1 MQQSKRITEYTVLRV
16 FAILLVLVSHI
27 SYYKVGNEFGGV
39 NILALAPSGTS
50 FKWYYLIDKF
60 RYVIYLFHMPLF
72 MAISGALFALQ
83 TKKGR
88 WSGFGTFAEAKWQ
101 RLMIPYLVFTL
112 FYLVPLKY
120 LSGYFEQANF
130 LMAEGSQL
138 TLLGNS
144 HLWYLY
150 TLFVVALIAY
160 FLVPRMQVWYLL
172 PLWGL
177 HLASAYVGLSLIS
190 LPMEFLLW
198 YMLGAMFES
207 YRETLTSYF
216 RTKRAVFLTIWLTAF
231 IVCSL
236 LSLYVGRFGIPVL
249 QRLVNDL
256 AAVAGMGLTYLL
268 AESLAQKKGFL
279 ESSFVEAVLL
289 NGLGIYIFSD
299 PLNYVLLRLGQALLG
314 PAGMLSLGGL
324 VLMMILRLVIT
335 GLAAYYLTRLFV
347 RLWPNRASWVR

>member
-1 MQQSKRITEYTVLRV
+1 MGTSKKVKAYSILRV
-16 FAILLVLVSHI
+16 IAILLVLISHMT
-27 SYYKVGNEFGGV
+27 YYKVGNAFGG
-39 NILALAPSGTS
+39 IDYLALAPSGTS
-50 FKWYYLIDKF
+50 FKWYFIFDKV

-88 WSGFGTFAEAKWQ
+88 WSGFGSFAEAKWQ

-112 FYLVPLKY
+112 LYLVPLKY
-120 LSGYFEQANF
+120 LSGYFGQANF

-172 PLWGL
+172 PLWGI
-177 HLASAYVGLSLIS
+177 HLVSAYVGLSLIS

-198 YMLGAMFES
+198 YMLGAMFET

-216 RTKRAVFLTIWLTAF
+216 RTKRAVFLTIWGVLAF
-231 IVCSL
+231 QLC
-236 LSLYVGRFGIPVL
+236 
-249 QRLVNDL
+249 N
-256 AAVAGMGLTYLL
+256 A
-268 AESLAQKKGFL
+268 
-279 ESSFVEAVLL
+279 
-289 NGLGIYIFSD
+289 
-299 PLNYVLLRLGQALLG
+299 
-314 PAGMLSLGGL
+314 
-324 VLMMILRLVIT
+324 
-335 GLAAYYLTRLFV
+335 
-347 RLWPNRASWVR
+347 

>member
-1 MQQSKRITEYTVLRV
+1 MQQSKRINEYTVLRV

-88 WSGFGTFAEAKWQ
+88 WLAFGTFAEAKWQ

-112 FYLVPLKY
+112 LYLVPLKY
-120 LSGYFEQANF
+120 LSGYFGQTNF

-150 TLFVVALIAY
+150 TLFVVALVAY

-231 IVCSL
+231 IICSL
-236 LSLYVGRFGIPVL
+236 LSLYVGRFGIPAL

-268 AESLAQKKGFL
+268 AESLAKKKGFL
-279 ESSFVEAVLL
+279 ESGFVKAVLL

-324 VLMMILRLVIT
+324 VLMMVLRLVLT

-347 RLWPNRASWVR
+347 RLWPNRANWVR

>member
-88 WSGFGTFAEAKWQ
+88 WSAFGTFAEAKWQ

-112 FYLVPLKY
+112 LYLVPLKY
-120 LSGYFEQANF
+120 LSGYFGQTNF

-150 TLFVVALIAY
+150 TLFVVALVAY

-172 PLWGL
+172 PLWGI
-177 HLASAYVGLSLIS
+177 HLVSAYVGLSLIS

-198 YMLGAMFES
+198 YMLGAMFEL
-207 YRETLTSYF
+207 YRETLTAYF

-231 IVCSL
+231 IICSF

-279 ESSFVEAVLL
+279 ESSFVKEVLL

-299 PLNYVLLRLGQALLG
+299 PLNYVLLRLGQVLLG

-324 VLMMILRLVIT
+324 VLMMVSRLVLT

>member
-1 MQQSKRITEYTVLRV
+1 
-16 FAILLVLVSHI
+16 
-27 SYYKVGNEFGGV
+27 
-39 NILALAPSGTS
+39 
-50 FKWYYLIDKF
+50 
-60 RYVIYLFHMPLF
+60 
-72 MAISGALFALQ
+72 
-83 TKKGR
+83 
-88 WSGFGTFAEAKWQ
+88 
-101 RLMIPYLVFTL
+101 MIPYLVFTL
-112 FYLVPLKY
+112 LYLVPLKY
-120 LSGYFEQANF
+120 LSGYFGQTNF

-172 PLWGL
+172 PLWGI
-177 HLASAYVGLSLIS
+177 HLVSAYVGLSLIS

-198 YMLGAMFES
+198 YMLGAMFET
-207 YRETLTSYF
+207 YRETLTAYF

-231 IVCSL
+231 VVCSL
-236 LSLYVGRFGIPVL
+236 LSLYVGRFGIPAL

-279 ESSFVEAVLL
+279 ESGFVEAVLL

-324 VLMMILRLVIT
+324 VLMMVLRLVLT
-335 GLAAYYLTRLFV
+335 GLVAYYLTRLFV

>member
-1 MQQSKRITEYTVLRV
+1 MQQSKRIMEYTVLRV

-50 FKWYYLIDKF
+50 FKWYYFIDKF

-88 WSGFGTFAEAKWQ
+88 WSDFGTFTEAKWQ

-112 FYLVPLKY
+112 LYLVPLKY
-120 LSGYFEQANF
+120 LSGYFGQTNF

-150 TLFVVALIAY
+150 TLFVVALVAY

-198 YMLGAMFES
+198 YMLGAMFEF
-207 YRETLTSYF
+207 YRETLTAYF

-231 IVCSL
+231 VVCSL

-268 AESLAQKKGFL
+268 AESLAQQKSFL
-279 ESSFVEAVLL
+279 ESSFVKAVLL

-324 VLMMILRLVIT
+324 VLMMVLRLVLT

-347 RLWPNRASWVR
+347 RLWPNRANWVR

>member
-1 MQQSKRITEYTVLRV
+1 MGTSKKVKAYSILRV
-16 FAILLVLVSHI
+16 IAILLVLISHMT
-27 SYYKVGNEFGGV
+27 YYKVGNAFGG
-39 NILALAPSGTS
+39 IDYLALAPSGTS
-50 FKWYYLIDKF
+50 FKWYFIFDKV

-88 WSGFGTFAEAKWQ
+88 WSGFGSFAEAN
-101 RLMIPYLVFTL
+101 
-112 FYLVPLKY
+112 
-120 LSGYFEQANF
+120 LSGYFGQANF

-172 PLWGL
+172 PLWGI
-177 HLASAYVGLSLIS
+177 HLVSAYVGLSLIS

-198 YMLGAMFES
+198 YMLGAMFET

-236 LSLYVGRFGIPVL
+236 LSLYVGRFGVPAL

-268 AESLAQKKGFL
+268 AELLAQQKSFL
-279 ESSFVEAVLL
+279 ESSFVRAVLL

-324 VLMMILRLVIT
+324 VLMMVLRLVLT
-335 GLAAYYLTRLFV
+335 GLVAYYLTRLFV

>member
-1 MQQSKRITEYTVLRV
+1 MGTSSKVKAYSILR
-16 FAILLVLVSHI
+16 FIAILLVLISHMT
-27 SYYKVGNEFGGV
+27 YYKAGNAFGG
-39 NILALAPSGTS
+39 IDYLALAPNGTS
-50 FKWYYLIDKF
+50 FKWYFIFDKV

-112 FYLVPLKY
+112 LYLVPLKY
-120 LSGYFEQANF
+120 LSGYFGQANF

-150 TLFVVALIAY
+150 TLFVVALVAY

-198 YMLGAMFES
+198 YMLGAMFET

-231 IVCSL
+231 VVCSL

-268 AESLAQKKGFL
+268 AESLAQQKSFL
-279 ESSFVEAVLL
+279 ESSFVKAVLL

>member
-324 VLMMILRLVIT
+324 FLMMILRLVIT

>member
-1 MQQSKRITEYTVLRV
+1 MGTSSKVKAYSILR
-16 FAILLVLVSHI
+16 FIAILLVLISHMT
-27 SYYKVGNEFGGV
+27 YYKAGNAFGG
-39 NILALAPSGTS
+39 IDYLALAPNGTS
-50 FKWYYLIDKF
+50 FKWYFIFDKV
-60 RYVIYLFHMPLF
+60 RYIIYLFHMPLF

-88 WSGFGTFAEAKWQ
+88 WSDFGTFTEAKWQ

-112 FYLVPLKY
+112 LYLVPLKY
-120 LSGYFEQANF
+120 LSGYFGQTNF

-150 TLFVVALIAY
+150 TLFVVALVAY

-198 YMLGAMFES
+198 YMLGAMFEF
-207 YRETLTSYF
+207 YRETLTAYF

-231 IVCSL
+231 VVCSL
-236 LSLYVGRFGIPVL
+236 LSLYVGRFGIPAL

-279 ESSFVEAVLL
+279 ESGFVKAVLL

-324 VLMMILRLVIT
+324 VLMMVLRLVLT

-347 RLWPNRASWVR
+347 RLWPNRANWVR

>member
-1 MQQSKRITEYTVLRV
+1 MGTSSKVKAYSILR
-16 FAILLVLVSHI
+16 FIAILLVLISHMT
-27 SYYKVGNEFGGV
+27 YYKAGNAFGG
-39 NILALAPSGTS
+39 IDYLALAPNGTS
-50 FKWYYLIDKF
+50 FKWYFIFDKV

-83 TKKGR
+83 IKKGR
-88 WSGFGTFAEAKWQ
+88 WTGFGTFAEAKWQ

-112 FYLVPLKY
+112 LYLVPLKY
-120 LSGYFEQANF
+120 LSGYFGQANF

-150 TLFVVALIAY
+150 TLFVVALVAY

-207 YRETLTSYF
+207 YRETLTAYF
-216 RTKRAVFLTIWLTAF
+216 RTKRAVFLTIWLIAF

-236 LSLYVGRFGIPVL
+236 LSLYVGRFGVPAL

-279 ESSFVEAVLL
+279 ESGFVKAVLL

-324 VLMMILRLVIT
+324 VLMMVLRLVLT
-335 GLAAYYLTRLFV
+335 GLVAYYLTRLFV
-347 RLWPNRASWVR
+347 RLWPNRANWVR

>member
-1 MQQSKRITEYTVLRV
+1 MQQSKRINEYTVLRV

-88 WSGFGTFAEAKWQ
+88 WSGFGSFAEAKWQ

-112 FYLVPLKY
+112 LYLVPLKY
-120 LSGYFEQANF
+120 LSGYFGQANF

-150 TLFVVALIAY
+150 TLFLVALIAY
-160 FLVPRMQVWYLL
+160 FLVPRMQIWYLL
-172 PLWGL
+172 PLWGI
-177 HLASAYVGLSLIS
+177 HLVSAYVGLSLIS

-216 RTKRAVFLTIWLTAF
+216 QTKRAVFLTIWLTAF

-236 LSLYVGRFGIPVL
+236 LSLYVGRFGIPAL

-268 AESLAQKKGFL
+268 AELLAQQKGFM
-279 ESSFVEAVLL
+279 ESSFVKAVLL

-299 PLNYVLLRLGQALLG
+299 PSNYVLLRLGQALLG

-324 VLMMILRLVIT
+324 VLMMVLRLVLT
-335 GLAAYYLTRLFV
+335 GLIAYYLTRLFV

>member
-50 FKWYYLIDKF
+50 FKWYYFIDKF

-88 WSGFGTFAEAKWQ
+88 WSAFGTFAEAKWQ

-112 FYLVPLKY
+112 LYLVPIKY
-120 LSGYFEQANF
+120 LSGYFGQANF

-150 TLFVVALIAY
+150 TLFVVALVAY

-231 IVCSL
+231 VICSL

-279 ESSFVEAVLL
+279 ESGFVEAVLL

-324 VLMMILRLVIT
+324 VLMMVLRLVLT

-347 RLWPNRASWVR
+347 RLWPNRANWVR

>member
-88 WSGFGTFAEAKWQ
+88 WSAFGTFAEAKWQ

-112 FYLVPLKY
+112 LYLVPIKY
-120 LSGYFEQANF
+120 LSGYFGQANF

-150 TLFVVALIAY
+150 TLFVVALVAY

-198 YMLGAMFES
+198 YMLGAMFET

-231 IVCSL
+231 VICSL

-268 AESLAQKKGFL
+268 AELLAQQKSFL
-279 ESSFVEAVLL
+279 ESSFVKAVLL

-299 PLNYVLLRLGQALLG
+299 PLNYVLLRLGQVLLG

-324 VLMMILRLVIT
+324 VLMMVLRLVLT

-347 RLWPNRASWVR
+347 RLWPNRANWVR

>member
-1 MQQSKRITEYTVLRV
+1 MGTSSKVKAYSILR
-16 FAILLVLVSHI
+16 FIAILLVLISHMT
-27 SYYKVGNEFGGV
+27 YYKAGNAFGG
-39 NILALAPSGTS
+39 IDYLALAPNGTS
-50 FKWYYLIDKF
+50 FKWYFIFDKV

-120 LSGYFEQANF
+120 LSGYFGQTNF

-150 TLFVVALIAY
+150 TLFVVALVAY

-236 LSLYVGRFGIPVL
+236 LSLYVGRFGVPAL

-256 AAVAGMGLTYLL
+256 AAVAGMGLTYLF
-268 AESLAQKKGFL
+268 AELLAQKKGFL
-279 ESSFVEAVLL
+279 ESGFVKAVLL

-324 VLMMILRLVIT
+324 VLMMVLRLVLT
-335 GLAAYYLTRLFV
+335 GLVAYYLTRLFV

>member
-1 MQQSKRITEYTVLRV
+1 MGTSSKIKTYSVLRV
-16 FAILLVLVSHI
+16 LAILLVLLSHMT
-27 SYYKVGNEFGGV
+27 YYKVGNAFGG
-39 NILALAPSGTS
+39 IDYLALAPSGTS
-50 FKWYYLIDKF
+50 FKWYFIFDKV

-88 WSGFGTFAEAKWQ
+88 WSDFGTFTEAKWQ

-112 FYLVPLKY
+112 LYLVPLKY
-120 LSGYFEQANF
+120 LSGYFGQTNF

-150 TLFVVALIAY
+150 TLFVVALVAY

-207 YRETLTSYF
+207 YRETLTAYF

-268 AESLAQKKGFL
+268 AELLAQQKSFL
-279 ESSFVEAVLL
+279 ESSFVKAVLL

-324 VLMMILRLVIT
+324 VLMMVLRLVLT
-335 GLAAYYLTRLFV
+335 GLIAYYLTRLFV

>member
-50 FKWYYLIDKF
+50 FKWYYFIDKF

-83 TKKGR
+83 IKKGR
-88 WSGFGTFAEAKWQ
+88 WSGFGSFAEAKWQ

-112 FYLVPLKY
+112 LYLVPLKY
-120 LSGYFEQANF
+120 LSGYFGQTNF

-150 TLFVVALIAY
+150 TLFVVALVAY
-160 FLVPRMQVWYLL
+160 FLVPCMQVWYLL

-207 YRETLTSYF
+207 YRETLTAYF

-231 IVCSL
+231 VICSL

-279 ESSFVEAVLL
+279 ESGFVKAVLL

-324 VLMMILRLVIT
+324 VLMMVLRLVLT

-347 RLWPNRASWVR
+347 RLWPNRANWVR

>member
-1 MQQSKRITEYTVLRV
+1 M
-16 FAILLVLVSHI
+16 ALV
-27 SYYKVGNEFGGV
+27 
-39 NILALAPSGTS
+39 
-50 FKWYYLIDKF
+50 
-60 RYVIYLFHMPLF
+60 
-72 MAISGALFALQ
+72 
-83 TKKGR
+83 
-88 WSGFGTFAEAKWQ
+88 
-101 RLMIPYLVFTL
+101 
-112 FYLVPLKY
+112 
-120 LSGYFEQANF
+120 
-130 LMAEGSQL
+130 
-138 TLLGNS
+138 
-144 HLWYLY
+144 
-150 TLFVVALIAY
+150 AY

-198 YMLGAMFES
+198 YMLGAMFET

-231 IVCSL
+231 IICTL

-279 ESSFVEAVLL
+279 ESSFVKAVLL

-324 VLMMILRLVIT
+324 VLMMVLRLVLT

>member
-88 WSGFGTFAEAKWQ
+88 WSDFGTFTEAKWQ

-112 FYLVPLKY
+112 LYLVPLKY
-120 LSGYFEQANF
+120 LSGYFGQTNF

-150 TLFVVALIAY
+150 TLFVVALVAY

-207 YRETLTSYF
+207 YRETLTAYF

-231 IVCSL
+231 VVCSL

-279 ESSFVEAVLL
+279 ESGFVEAISL

-324 VLMMILRLVIT
+324 VLMMILRLVLT
-335 GLAAYYLTRLFV
+335 GLAAYYLTQLFV

>member
-1 MQQSKRITEYTVLRV
+1 MGTSSKVKAYSILRV
-16 FAILLVLVSHI
+16 IAILLVLISHMT
-27 SYYKVGNEFGGV
+27 YYKVGNAFGG
-39 NILALAPSGTS
+39 IDYLALAPSGTS
-50 FKWYYLIDKF
+50 FKWYFIFDKV

-88 WSGFGTFAEAKWQ
+88 WSAFGSFTEAKWQ

-112 FYLVPLKY
+112 LYLVPLKY
-120 LSGYFEQANF
+120 LSGYFGQANF

-150 TLFVVALIAY
+150 TLFVVALVAY

-198 YMLGAMFES
+198 YMLGAMFEF
-207 YRETLTSYF
+207 YRETLTAYF

-231 IVCSL
+231 IICSL
-236 LSLYVGRFGIPVL
+236 LSLYVARFGIPAL

-268 AESLAQKKGFL
+268 AELLAQQKSFL
-279 ESSFVEAVLL
+279 ESSFVKAVLL

-314 PAGMLSLGGL
+314 PSGMLSLGGL
-324 VLMMILRLVIT
+324 VLMMVLRLVLT

>member
-1 MQQSKRITEYTVLRV
+1 MGTSSKVKAYSILR
-16 FAILLVLVSHI
+16 FIAILLVLISHMT
-27 SYYKVGNEFGGV
+27 YYKVGNAFGG
-39 NILALAPSGTS
+39 IDYLALAPSGTS
-50 FKWYYLIDKF
+50 FKWYFIFDKV

-88 WSGFGTFAEAKWQ
+88 WSDCGTFTEAKWQ

-112 FYLVPLKY
+112 LYLVPLKY
-120 LSGYFEQANF
+120 LSGYFGQTNF

-207 YRETLTSYF
+207 YRETLTAYF

-231 IVCSL
+231 VVCSL
-236 LSLYVGRFGIPVL
+236 LSLYVGRFGIPAL

-279 ESSFVEAVLL
+279 ESGFVKAVLL

-324 VLMMILRLVIT
+324 VLMMVFRLVLT
-335 GLAAYYLTRLFV
+335 GLVAYYLTRLFV